1 MRPTVYID
9 VLFFINLLINLIL
22 LYVSAR
28 LLSLKIKPLRFLI
41 ASFFGALYSVLIF
54 FPDFNV
60 FYSGSAK
67 LLSSLAII
75 AIAFNIKGW
84 RLYFKTLGIFYLVT
98 LLFGGCVFALFY
110 LSGIGSR
117 VGAVIKNGIIYFD
130 LPWQFLFFS
139 IGISYIIISGIW
151 KSILNRARGNS
162 FVSLNIEYSGSN
174 ATIRALLD
182 TGNSLFEPISHSPV
196 IVTEFGEIKNIL
208 PESIRA
214 AVESGNINF
223 EENFKIRVIPFSSVG
238 KENGLLL
245 GFQPDRVTATVN
257 EHQYEIENVIIG
269 ISPTRLSKDKSFQ
282 ALINPAVISGI

>member
-41 ASFFGALYSVLIF
+41 ASVFGALYSVLIF

-117 VGAVIKNGIIYFD
+117 VGAVIKNGVIYFD

-151 KSILNRARGNS
+151 KSILSRTRGNS

-196 IVTEFGEIKNIL
+196 IVTELGEIKNIL

-269 ISPTRLSKDKSFQ
+269 ISPTSLSKDKSFQ

>member
-22 LYVSAR
+22 LYVSAK
-28 LLSLKIKPLRFLI
+28 LLSLKLKPLRFLI
-41 ASFFGALYSVLIF
+41 ASVLGALYSVLIF

-67 LLSSLAII
+67 FLSSFAIV

-84 RLYFKTLGIFYLVT
+84 RLYFKTLGVFYLVT

-117 VGAVIKNGIIYFD
+117 VGAVIKNGVIYFD

-151 KSILNRARGNS
+151 KSILSRSKGNS
-162 FVSLNIEYSGSN
+162 FIILNIEYSGSN
-174 ATIRALLD
+174 AIIRALLD

-196 IVTEFGEIKNIL
+196 IVTEFSEIKKIL
-208 PESIRA
+208 PAGIRK
-214 AVESGNINF
+214 AVESGDLNF
-223 EENFKIRVIPFSSVG
+223 EESVKIRVIPFSSVG

-257 EHQYEIENVIIG
+257 EQQYEIENVIIG
-269 ISPTRLSKDKSFQ
+269 ISPTSLSKDKSFQ

>member
-41 ASFFGALYSVLIF
+41 ASVFGALYSVLIF

-117 VGAVIKNGIIYFD
+117 VGAVIKNGVIYFD

-151 KSILNRARGNS
+151 KSILSRTRGNS

-196 IVTEFGEIKNIL
+196 IVTELGEIKNIL

-238 KENGLLL
+238 RENGLLL

-269 ISPTRLSKDKSFQ
+269 ISPTSLSKDKSFQ